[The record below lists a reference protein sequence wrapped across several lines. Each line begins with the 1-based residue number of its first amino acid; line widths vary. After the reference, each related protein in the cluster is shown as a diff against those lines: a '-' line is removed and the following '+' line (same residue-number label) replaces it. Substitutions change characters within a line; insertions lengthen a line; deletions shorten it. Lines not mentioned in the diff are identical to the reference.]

1 MFWKRSTFSE
11 VINNKIFGGTMKC
24 HVCTNDVGEAPQCK
38 LCKNNIHL
46 IGGNPEG
53 DDGYGQSVVCFTC
66 SKKGL

>member
-1 MFWKRSTFSE
+1 
-11 VINNKIFGGTMKC
+11 MKC

-38 LCKNNIHL
+38 LCKNN
-46 IGGNPEG
+46 NPEG